1 MILLTLLLLPATL
14 LGLLAL
20 AVQLGFRAPRRRA
33 RHDPAA
39 LGLDFETCVIP
50 TRRGRR
56 LFAWLLPAPDAEA
69 TLVVLHGW
77 GSSAEL
83 MLPLAAPFR
92 RAGLNVL
99 LFDARSHGNSDGDT
113 FSSLPRFAEDLEAAV
128 DWLRRVHP
136 ARCRRLALLG
146 HSVGAGATLFYA
158 ADNPLPDAVISIA
171 AFADPAEV
179 TEGYLRTLRLPRW
192 LARLATRHVEW
203 RIGHRFAEIAPLHTA
218 ARIGCPLLLVHGTA
232 DTSVSPRDARRI
244 LERAPTGRARLYEVP
259 GAGHDSVEHIERHVG
274 ALIDF
279 LAEHGVGGT
288 SHPGA
293 GATED
298 ASMRC
303 TATCRSPPVAS

>member
-20 AVQLGFRAPRRRA
+20 GVQLGFRAPRRRE
-33 RHDPAA
+33 RQTPAT
-39 LGLDFETCVIP
+39 LGLDFEVCAIP

-56 LFAWLLPAPDAEA
+56 LFAWLLPAPGAEA
-69 TLVVLHGW
+69 TLVILHGW
-77 GSSAEL
+77 GANAEL
-83 MLPLAAPFR
+83 MLPLAAPFH

-99 LFDARSHGNSDGDT
+99 LLDARNHGSSDGDT

-146 HSVGAGATLFYA
+146 HSVGAGATLYYA

-171 AFADPAEV
+171 AFADPAEI
-179 TEGYLRTLRLPRW
+179 TEGYLRALRLPRW

-218 ARIGCPLLLVHGTA
+218 TRLECPLLLVHGTA
-232 DTSVSPRDARRI
+232 DTSVSPHDARRI
-244 LERAPTGRARLYEVP
+244 LARVPRGRARLLTVP
-259 GAGHDSVEHIERHVG
+259 GAGHDSVEHIEQHVG
-274 ALIDF
+274 TLIDF
-279 LAEHGVGGT
+279 LAAHGVHGVY
-288 SHPGA
+288 HPGA
-293 GATED
+293 AQPN
-298 ASMRC
+298 AAPARC
-303 TATCRSPPVAS
+303 IPTP